1 MGKILSWFSIFVL
14 IFTFLIS
21 PLVDFNYKFELSQKI
36 YDNEKLNKLESS
48 LLSYVKY
55 LLAPIKKGL
64 FAEEVLIVAF
74 EQLEKDLDIL
84 NMIKKQAL
92 MKSLITENSAINDL
106 RSVQHENIPI
116 KHHNLLIL
124 TLSKIFLSNN
134 QF

>member
-106 RSVQHENIPI
+106 RSVQHENI
-116 KHHNLLIL
+116 LLK
-124 TLSKIFLSNN
+124 S
-134 QF
+134 